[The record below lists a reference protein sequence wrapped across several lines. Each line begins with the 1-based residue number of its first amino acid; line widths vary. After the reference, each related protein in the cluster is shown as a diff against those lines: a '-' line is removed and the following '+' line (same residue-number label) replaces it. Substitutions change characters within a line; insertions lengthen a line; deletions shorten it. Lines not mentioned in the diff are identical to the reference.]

1 MKMELAAQDVA
12 VLRYEDG
19 AGSTRHGRFEV

>member
-12 VLRYEDG
+12 GLRYEDG
-19 AGSTRHGRFEV
+19 DGSTRHGSFEV